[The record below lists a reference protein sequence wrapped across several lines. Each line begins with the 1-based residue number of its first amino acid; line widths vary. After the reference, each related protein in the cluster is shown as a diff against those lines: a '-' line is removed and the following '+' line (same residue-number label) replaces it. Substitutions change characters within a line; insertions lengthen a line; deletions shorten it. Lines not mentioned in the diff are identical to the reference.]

1 MNQTSE
7 NKSFKINITQNKI
20 KKGRKAIV
28 TIENIDKELMPKH
41 IAIIMDGNRRW
52 AKEKGLD
59 TKLGHKAGA
68 ETLEKI
74 ASYANK
80 IGLKYLTVYA
90 FSTENWKRTK
100 EEVGAL
106 MILLKTYLDK
116 FLNKESLRNIKI
128 RVLGDI
134 ENIDKSLKESIEK
147 IVEKSKNNT
156 GLTLNIAFNYGG
168 RAEIVRAVK
177 NISEKVSQK
186 ELSIEN
192 INEELVANN
201 LYTNGEPDP
210 DLLIR
215 PGGELRISNFLL
227 WQLAYTE
234 FLFIDKYW
242 PDFSEQDL
250 LEAIKKF
257 ENRNRKFGAK

>member
-1 MNQTSE
+1 MT
-7 NKSFKINITQNKI
+7 IND
-20 KKGRKAIV
+20 
-28 TIENIDKELMPKH
+28 IDKEFMPKH

-52 AKEKGLD
+52 AKEKGID
-59 TKLGHKAGA
+59 TRLGHKAGA

-74 ASYANK
+74 AAFANE
-80 IGLKYLTVYA
+80 IGIKYMTVYA

-106 MILLKTYLDK
+106 MILLRTYLDK

-134 ENIDKSLKESIEK
+134 ENLDKSLRESIEK

-168 RAEIVRAVK
+168 RAEITRAIK
-177 NISEKVSQK
+177 NISQKVK
-186 ELSIEN
+186 NNELKVEN
-192 INEELVANN
+192 INEEIVSNN
-201 LYTNGEPDP
+201 LYASGEADP

-242 PDFSEQDL
+242 PDFSEEDL
-250 LEAIKKF
+250 LEAIKTF
-257 ENRNRKFGAK
+257 ENRNRKFGGK

>member
-1 MNQTSE
+1 MN
-7 NKSFKINITQNKI
+7 
-20 KKGRKAIV
+20 V
-28 TIENIDKELMPKH
+28 ENIDKELMPQH

-52 AKEKGLD
+52 AREKGLD
-59 TKLGHKAGA
+59 PKLGHKAGA

-80 IGLKYLTVYA
+80 IGLKYMTVYA

-106 MILLKTYLDK
+106 MILLRSYLDK
-116 FLNKESLRNIKI
+116 FLNRESLRNIRI

-134 ENIDKSLKESIEK
+134 EGLDGGLRDSINKIVDKSKH
-147 IVEKSKNNT
+147 NT

-168 RAEIVRAVK
+168 RAEIVRATK
-177 NISEKVSQK
+177 IISEKIK
-186 ELSIEN
+186 NDEIKLEN
-192 INEELVANN
+192 INEQLVSDT

-242 PDFSEQDL
+242 PDFSEEDL
-250 LEAIKKF
+250 LNAIEIF
-257 ENRNRKFGAK
+257 EKRNRKFGGK